1 MNDSE
6 ALRVDGFNDC
16 IIGTDYKKLRVVYS
30 IERMLAILMERDGM
44 SMEEAIEYFDFN
56 IGGAYMGEMT
66 PVYVW
71 TEDNIPL

>member
-71 TEDNIPL
+71 TEDNMPL